1 MCPVSVFHPHT
12 PTILFIFLFGGPS
25 NKTRTSF
32 SVQCIQKSKIRQKWS
47 VYIDVYDENDE
58 NSFVSYENNPYRAL
72 CYMFSSCDADRETIT
87 GGICVPV
94 WPVNA
99 FSSVCIAHLLTAIW
113 GSYTPRAWHVNKR
126 HPSTNTIKEYTV
138 FQMDILL
145 VLLLCD
151 CFWLIHLGSTLEYV
165 PASPNCS
172 WCECV
177 VSRVYPL
184 PLQSPVSFSDFHT
197 LQRHKLPQLLHPPTN
212 T

>member
-1 MCPVSVFHPHT
+1 MCVKPGCYYCSLTSRKEITSLPWGGEREGADVSSPCTRFGCHMCPVSVFHPHT

-32 SVQCIQKSKIRQKWS
+32 SVQCIQKSEIRQKWS

-58 NSFVSYENNPYRAL
+58 NSFVNYENNPYRAL

-99 FSSVCIAHLLTAIW
+99 FSSACIAHLLTAIW

-138 FQMDILL
+138 YISNGHIIGFTL
-145 VLLLCD
+145 VWLLL
-151 CFWLIHLGSTLEYV
+151 T
-165 PASPNCS
+165 
-172 WCECV
+172 
-177 VSRVYPL
+177 
-184 PLQSPVSFSDFHT
+184 HT
-197 LQRHKLPQLLHPPTN
+197 FG
-212 T
+212 